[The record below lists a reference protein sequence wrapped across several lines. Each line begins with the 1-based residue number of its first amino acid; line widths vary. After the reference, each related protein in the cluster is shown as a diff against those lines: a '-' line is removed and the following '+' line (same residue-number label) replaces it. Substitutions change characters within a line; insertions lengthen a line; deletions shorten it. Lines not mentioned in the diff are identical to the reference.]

1 MTALHPRIADV
12 TDQVRDRSRA
22 TREAYMVRTRA
33 AAAAFPARSGLSCAN
48 LAHAYAPMPAGDK
61 HRLASGAAPN
71 IGIITSY
78 NDMLSA
84 HQPYEHYPEII
95 RRAARLA
102 GGLAQVAGG
111 VPAMCDGVTQGNPG
125 MEMSLF
131 SRDVIAMSTAI
142 GLSHNVYDAA
152 LMLGI
157 CDKIVPGLVIGALQF
172 GHLPTIFVPA
182 GPMTS
187 GISNADKAKTRQRYA
202 LGEVGRDALLESE
215 MKAYHGPGTCTFYG
229 TANSN
234 QMLMEVMGLHLP
246 GAAFVHPNT
255 PLREALTAAAARRVL
270 EISARG
276 NQYTPMA
283 EVVDEKAVINGIV
296 ALMATGGS
304 TNHTIHMVAMARAA
318 GIQITW
324 DDFDAISAVTPL
336 LARIYPNGKAD
347 VNHFHAAG
355 GMAFLIGELLDAGL
369 LHEDV
374 TTVAGKGLSAYRQEP
389 ALEHGSLVWKD
400 GAARSGDPS
409 VLATTAHPFSPD
421 GGLRLMQGNLGR
433 GVIKVSAVAP
443 EHRHVRAPAIVFD
456 TQEDLVAAHKRGE
469 LQRDFIAVVRHQ
481 GPRANGM
488 PELHRLTPVLG
499 ALQDQGF
506 QVGLVTDGR
515 MSGASGKVPM
525 VIHLSPEVMM
535 GGPVGRVRDG
545 DVITLDAAAGTLV
558 AEVSEAEWA
567 AREVAIDGH
576 DPLAET
582 LGRGLFE
589 GLRARALTAEEGA
602 WSFAA

>member
-12 TDQVRDRSRA
+12 TDQVRDRSRR
-22 TREAYMVRTRA
+22 TREAYLARTRD

-48 LAHAYAPMPAGDK
+48 LAHAYAPMPSGDK

-84 HQPYEHYPEII
+84 HQPYEQYPEII

-152 LMLGI
+152 LMLGV
-157 CDKIVPGLVIGALQF
+157 CDKIVPGLVMGALQF

-187 GISNADKAKTRQRYA
+187 GISNAEKAKTRQQFA

-246 GAAFVHPNT
+246 GAAFVHPGT

-270 EISARG
+270 EITARG
-276 NQYTPMA
+276 NQYTPIA
-283 EVVDEKAVINGIV
+283 EVVDERAVINGIV

-304 TNHTIHMVAMARAA
+304 TNHTIHLVAMARAA
-318 GIQITW
+318 GIQISW
-324 DDFDAISAVTPL
+324 NDFDAISAVTPL

-374 TTVAGKGLSAYRQEP
+374 TTVAGRGLSAYRQEP
-389 ALEHGSLVWKD
+389 LLSQGTLVWKD
-400 GAARSGDPS
+400 GAARSGDPT
-409 VLATTAHPFSPD
+409 VLATMAKPFSAD

-433 GVIKVSAVAP
+433 GVIKISAVAP
-443 EHRHVRAPAIVFD
+443 EHRQVRAPAIVFD

-506 QVGLVTDGR
+506 RVALVTDGR

-545 DVITLDAAAGTLV
+545 DVIALDAEAGTLV
-558 AEVSEAEWA
+558 AEVSAAEWE
-567 AREVAIDGH
+567 AREVAVEAH
-576 DPLAET
+576 DPLSET

-589 GLRARALTAEEGA
+589 GMRARALTAEEGA